1 MILRQHLVAW
11 RSRSWSDLRA
21 MIGEAQVLEAD
32 GPSGTRYTVE
42 VEASWDGKPEGDIRA
57 LASIDDG
64 GWVPSRPC
72 ARTSSRRGVTTL
84 WTSRAASNLRLQRP
98 AVAAIVA
105 GAAAVVVPS
114 NAAAAEPPSR
124 SAAEATRGVFVH
136 LN

>member
-64 GWVPSRPC
+64 GWRAFTPLC
-72 ARTSSRRGVTTL
+72 EDFIKARSDD
-84 WTSRAASNLRLQRP
+84 
-98 AVAAIVA
+98 
-105 GAAAVVVPS
+105 
-114 NAAAAEPPSR
+114 
-124 SAAEATRGVFVH
+124 FVDE
-136 LN
+136 